1 MIPFWKKTGKHSK
14 PQSAQKLFSPKALRQ
29 HIDKENGP
37 VRMLERLETHW
48 EATGKGMS
56 VSRSAV
62 LDGPLHR
69 VAGIRLAAPA
79 LCFRAQQAYAA
90 HVAPSAVGKQL
101 EGAARIHLH
110 RILSLLKLKYV
121 VYVIDNC
128 ASKPEACCSLQPTP
142 STL

>member
-1 MIPFWKKTGKHSK
+1 M
-14 PQSAQKLFSPKALRQ
+14 
-29 HIDKENGP
+29 
-37 VRMLERLETHW
+37 RMLERLEPHW

-62 LDGPLHR
+62 LEGPLHR
-69 VAGIRLAAPA
+69 VAGIRFSAPA
-79 LCFRAQQAYAA
+79 LRLSTQQAYAA

-128 ASKPEACCSLQPTP
+128 VSKPEACCSLQPTP